1 MRNLNESTK
10 ALGALLS
17 ERILVLDGAMGTML
31 QQRHLT
37 AEDFGGAALEG
48 CNENLVRTRPDVV
61 LDIHRKYFEA
71 GSDIVET
78 NSFGGAPIVLAEYG
92 LAADTHILNRRAA
105 ELARQAADEFST
117 AEKPRFVAG
126 SVGPTT
132 KAITVTGG
140 VTFDGLIEAYYA
152 QAMGLVEGGVDLLL
166 VETCQDTRNIK
177 AALLAIQ
184 RLSKEIGM
192 QVPVIVSVTIE
203 PMGTML
209 AGQTVEALWASLRH
223 AKPLAFGMN
232 CATGPEFM
240 TDHIRTLSQLS
251 SEFVSCYPNA
261 GLPDEEGKY
270 LETPTSL
277 AAQLEK
283 FVDHGWLNFVGG
295 CCGTTEQHIRAIAQM
310 VEGKKPRVRPGE
322 SHRAVYSGIETI
334 EAEDSTR
341 PLLVG
346 ERTNVIG
353 SRLFKNLVA
362 EEKWE
367 EASEI
372 ARRQV
377 KGGAHIVD
385 VCLQSTE
392 RDEKKDIPEFYEKL
406 IRKVK
411 APVMIDTT
419 DATAIELAL
428 TYCQGKSIINSINLE
443 DGEEKFERVVPIAHD
458 FGAAVVVGCI
468 DEDKL
473 QAQAFTRE
481 RKLAV
486 AQRSHK
492 LLTEKYGLGPE
503 DIIFDPLVFPC
514 ATGDENYI
522 GGAVETVEGIRLI
535 KQALPDVRTILGI
548 SNVSFGLPAGA
559 REVVNSVF
567 LYYCTKAGLD
577 LAIVNTEKLERFAS
591 IPQHERDLA
600 ENLLF
605 SHPPKDVAADHSQAE
620 LLRNVPSDWR
630 EQKKEQRAAVNQYH
644 IAAIAEYFRTAKK
657 KEKKLAAD
665 LPLDERLAN
674 YIIEGTRDGL
684 IADLE
689 RKRAE
694 GAAPLDII
702 NGPLMTGMAEVGR
715 LFNANELIVAEVLQS
730 AEAMKA
736 SVNYLEQFMEKADT
750 AKRGKIV
757 LATVKGDVHD
767 IGKNLVEIILKNNG
781 YDVVNLGIKVPPEEL
796 IKAYQDHRPDAIG
809 LSGLLVKSAQQ
820 MVITASDLKDA
831 GIEIPLL
838 VGGAALSARFTQTKI
853 APSYGRAV
861 CYAKDAMTGLR
872 LMNQLMDPATRERV
886 LHEHAAAGNGFAVA
900 TTVKITEIPKITR
913 SPKVRTDLPI
923 PKIAYLD
930 RKVRLVPDLN
940 EVWSYINPFM
950 LYGRHMGFRG
960 DFEKRFAERDPK
972 AVELF
977 ESMEEVKRDAAKFMK
992 PRVVWQFFEAE
1003 AEGEAMHLFAP
1014 GGAEPVHTFRF
1025 PRQRVGDFLCLSDY
1039 VLPAQNGKRDHVALF
1054 VVTAGEGVR
1063 ERSEKAKNEGY
1074 YFKSHG
1080 MQALAIESAEAC
1092 AEWLHRRVREDWGFP
1107 DGPEMTMAQRFTS
1120 RYRGKRYSFGYPAC
1134 PSLEDQAGIWKLLRP
1149 EEIEVQLTEGF
1160 MMDPEASVSALVFHH
1175 PDCTYFSVGDTSDN

>member
-1 MRNLNESTK
+1 
-10 ALGALLS
+10 
-17 ERILVLDGAMGTML
+17 
-31 QQRHLT
+31 
-37 AEDFGGAALEG
+37 
-48 CNENLVRTRPDVV
+48 
-61 LDIHRKYFEA
+61 
-71 GSDIVET
+71 
-78 NSFGGAPIVLAEYG
+78 
-92 LAADTHILNRRAA
+92 
-105 ELARQAADEFST
+105 
-117 AEKPRFVAG
+117 
-126 SVGPTT
+126 
-132 KAITVTGG
+132 
-140 VTFDGLIEAYYA
+140 
-152 QAMGLVEGGVDLLL
+152 
-166 VETCQDTRNIK
+166 
-177 AALLAIQ
+177 
-184 RLSKEIGM
+184 
-192 QVPVIVSVTIE
+192 
-203 PMGTML
+203 
-209 AGQTVEALWASLRH
+209 
-223 AKPLAFGMN
+223 
-232 CATGPEFM
+232 
-240 TDHIRTLSQLS
+240 
-251 SEFVSCYPNA
+251 
-261 GLPDEEGKY
+261 
-270 LETPTSL
+270 
-277 AAQLEK
+277 
-283 FVDHGWLNFVGG
+283 
-295 CCGTTEQHIRAIAQM
+295 
-310 VEGKKPRVRPGE
+310 
-322 SHRAVYSGIETI
+322 VYSGIETI

-392 RDEKKDIPEFYEKL
+392 RDEKKDIPPFYEKL

-411 APVMIDTT
+411 APVMVDTT

-428 TYCQGKSIINSINLE
+428 TYCQGKAIINSINLE

-486 AQRSHK
+486 AQRSYK

-535 KQALPDVRTILGI
+535 KQALPDARTILGI

-577 LAIVNTEKLERFAS
+577 LAIVNTERLERFAS

-605 SHPPKDVAADHSQAE
+605 SHPPKEVPADHSQAE
-620 LLRNVPSDWR
+620 LLRNVPADWR

-657 KEKKLAAD
+657 KEKKRAAD

-736 SVNYLEQFMEKADT
+736 SVNHLEQFMEKADT

-796 IKAYQDHRPDAIG
+796 IKAYLQHHPDAIG

-820 MVITASDLKDA
+820 MVITASDLRGA

-853 APSYGRAV
+853 APSYGKAV

-872 LMNQLMDPATRERV
+872 LMNGLMDPATREQV
-886 LHEHAAAGNGFAVA
+886 LSENAASGNGVAVA
-900 TTVKITEIPKITR
+900 TTVKVAEIPKVLR

-923 PKIAYLD
+923 LRVAYLD
-930 RKVRLVPDLN
+930 RKVRLVPDLQ

-960 DFEKRFAERDPK
+960 DFEKRFAERDAK

-977 ESMEEVKRDAAKFMK
+977 ENMEEVKREAAEFMK
-992 PRVVWQFFEAE
+992 PRAVWQFFEAE
-1003 AEGEAMHLFAP
+1003 ADGEEMNLFVP

-1025 PRQRVGDFLCLSDY
+1025 PRQRVGEYLCLSDY
-1039 VLPAQNGKRDHVALF
+1039 VLPPQNGKRDHVALF

-1063 ERSEKAKNEGY
+1063 ERSEKAKNDGY

-1092 AEWLHRRVREDWGFP
+1092 AEWLHRRIREDWGFP
-1107 DGPEMTMAQRFTS
+1107 DPPEMTMAQRFTS

-1134 PSLEDQAGIWKLLRP
+1134 PNLEDQAGIWKLLRP
-1149 EEIEVQLTEGF
+1149 DEIGVQLTDGF
-1160 MMDPEASVSALVFHH
+1160 MMDPEASVSALVFQH
-1175 PDCTYFSVGDTSDN
+1175 PDCTYFSVGDA